1 LFFFWRVHL
10 GAPLLSINGVTK
22 HFGGLAAVNGV
33 SFDIHEGE
41 SVGLMGPNGA
51 GKTTL
56 INLIA
61 GVYRPDTGE
70 IKFKGKDIAG
80 LPPHKICHIGVAR
93 TYQVPQP
100 FKTLT
105 AQENIIAAAIFGGGL
120 QRAQAEREAARIL
133 DELDLS
139 GKTDMITEDMDE
151 VALKRLELGRVLA
164 TKPSLLLVDEVAA
177 GLTEVEI
184 PRVLEILREIRNTGI
199 TILLIEHIMKVMT
212 EAVGRI
218 VVMVTGVKMAEGV
231 PEDVMHNKK
240 VIEAYLGEPED

>member
-1 LFFFWRVHL
+1 LR
-10 GAPLLSINGVTK
+10 APLLSIKGLTK
-22 HFGGLAAVNGV
+22 RFGGLTAVHKI

-41 SVGLMGPNGA
+41 AVGLMGPNGA

-56 INLIA
+56 INLIT
-61 GVYRPDTGE
+61 GVHRPDSGE
-70 IKFKGKDIAG
+70 IRFKGKDIAG
-80 LPPHKICHIGVAR
+80 LPPHKICHIGIAR

-105 AQENIIAAAIFGGGL
+105 AQENILAAAIFGGGL
-120 QRAQAEREAARIL
+120 SRGQAEREAARIL

-151 VALKRLELGRVLA
+151 VTLKRLELGRVLA

-177 GLTEVEI
+177 GLTEIEI
-184 PRVLEILREIRNTGI
+184 PRVLEILREIGRSGV

-218 VVMVTGVKMAEGV
+218 VVMVTGMKLAEGV
-231 PEDVMHNKK
+231 PEDVMQNKE
-240 VIEAYLGEPED
+240 VIEAYLGGPEQ

>member
-1 LFFFWRVHL
+1 
-10 GAPLLSINGVTK
+10 
-22 HFGGLAAVNGV
+22 
-33 SFDIHEGE
+33 
-41 SVGLMGPNGA
+41 MGPNGA

-56 INLIA
+56 INLIT
-61 GVYRPDTGE
+61 GVHRPDSGE
-70 IKFKGKDIAG
+70 IRFKGKDIAG
-80 LPPHKICHIGVAR
+80 LPPHKICHMGIAR

-105 AQENIIAAAIFGGGL
+105 AQENIIAAAIFGSGL
-120 QRAQAEREAARIL
+120 HRGQAEKEAARIL

-151 VALKRLELGRVLA
+151 VTLKRLELGRVLA

-184 PRVLEILREIRNTGI
+184 PRVLEILSDIRKTGI
-199 TILLIEHIMKVMT
+199 TILLIEHVMKVMT

-218 VVMVTGVKMAEGV
+218 VVMVTGEKMVEGV
-231 PEDVMHNKK
+231 PEDVMQNKK
-240 VIEAYLGEPED
+240 VIEAYLGEPES

>member
-1 LFFFWRVHL
+1 M
-10 GAPLLSINGVTK
+10 GAPLLSINNLTK
-22 HFGGLAAVNGV
+22 RFGGLTAVNCI
-33 SFDIHEGE
+33 SFDIQEGE
-41 SVGLMGPNGA
+41 AVGLMGPNGA

-56 INLIA
+56 INLIT
-61 GVYRPDTGE
+61 GVHRPDSGE
-70 IKFKGKDIAG
+70 IRFKGKDIAG
-80 LPPHKICHIGVAR
+80 LPPHKICHMGIAR

-105 AQENIIAAAIFGGGL
+105 AQENIIAAAIFGSGL
-120 QRAQAEREAARIL
+120 HRGQAEKEAARIL

-151 VALKRLELGRVLA
+151 VTLKRLELGRVLA

-184 PRVLEILREIRNTGI
+184 PRVLEILSDIRKTGI
-199 TILLIEHIMKVMT
+199 TILLIEHVMKVMT

-218 VVMVTGVKMAEGV
+218 VVMVTGEKMVEGV
-231 PEDVMHNKK
+231 PEDVMQNKK
-240 VIEAYLGEPED
+240 VIEAYLGEPES

>member
-1 LFFFWRVHL
+1 MR
-10 GAPLLSINGVTK
+10 APLLSINGLTK
-22 HFGGLAAVNGV
+22 HFGGLTAVNNI

-41 SVGLMGPNGA
+41 AVGLMGPNGA

-56 INLIA
+56 INLIT
-61 GVYRPDTGE
+61 GVHRPDSGE
-70 IKFKGKDIAG
+70 IRFKGKDIAG
-80 LPPHKICHIGVAR
+80 LPPHKICHLGIAR

-105 AQENIIAAAIFGGGL
+105 AQENILAAAIFGGGL
-120 QRAQAEREAARIL
+120 NRGQAEREAARIL

-151 VALKRLELGRVLA
+151 VTLKRLELGRVLA

-177 GLTEVEI
+177 GLTEIEI
-184 PRVLEILREIRNTGI
+184 PRVLEILREIGRRGV

-218 VVMVTGVKMAEGV
+218 VVMVTGLKLAEGV
-231 PEDVMHNKK
+231 PEDVMQNKK
-240 VIEAYLGEPED
+240 VIEAYLGGPEE

>member
-1 LFFFWRVHL
+1 MET
-10 GAPLLSINGVTK
+10 PLLSIDRVTK
-22 HFGGLAAVNGV
+22 HFGGLTAVKDI

-41 SVGLMGPNGA
+41 AVGLMGPNGA

-61 GVYRPDTGE
+61 GVHRPDAGE
-70 IKFKGKDIAG
+70 VRFKGKEISG
-80 LPPHKICHIGVAR
+80 LPAHRICHAGIAR

-105 AQENIIAAAIFGGGL
+105 ARENIMAAAIYGGGL
-120 QRAQAEREAARIL
+120 SRSEAVTEATRIL
-133 DELDLS
+133 EDLDM
-139 GKTDMITEDMDE
+139 GEKRDTVTVDMDE
-151 VALKRLELGRVLA
+151 VSLKRLELARVLA

-184 PRVLEILREIRNTGI
+184 PRVLEILREIRGRGV

-212 EAVGRI
+212 EAVDRI
-218 VVMVTGVKMAEGV
+218 IVMVTGEKITEGV
-231 PEDVMHNKK
+231 PEEVMKDRR
-240 VIEAYLGEPED
+240 VIEAYLGEPEEE

>member
-1 LFFFWRVHL
+1 MA
-10 GAPLLSINGVTK
+10 APLLSINGVTK
-22 HFGGLAAVNGV
+22 HFGGLTAVNDI

-41 SVGLMGPNGA
+41 AVGLMGPNGA

-56 INLIA
+56 INLIT
-61 GVYRPDTGE
+61 GVHRPDSGE

-80 LPPHKICHIGVAR
+80 LPPHKICHIGIAR

-105 AQENIIAAAIFGGGL
+105 AQDNIIAAAIFGGGL
-120 QRAQAEREAARIL
+120 HRARAEKEAARIL

-151 VALKRLELGRVLA
+151 VTLKRLELGRVLA
-164 TKPSLLLVDEVAA
+164 TNPSLLLVDEVAA

-184 PRVLEILREIRNTGI
+184 PRVLEILRDIRNTGI

-218 VVMVTGVKMAEGV
+218 VVMVTGVKLAEGV
-231 PEDVMHNKK
+231 PGEVMQNKK

>member
-1 LFFFWRVHL
+1 MR
-10 GAPLLSINGVTK
+10 APLLSINGLTK
-22 HFGGLAAVNGV
+22 HFGGLTAVNNI

-41 SVGLMGPNGA
+41 AVGLMGPNGA

-56 INLIA
+56 INLIT
-61 GVYRPDTGE
+61 GVHRPDSGE
-70 IKFKGKDIAG
+70 IRFKGKDIAG
-80 LPPHKICHIGVAR
+80 LPPHKICHLGIAR

-105 AQENIIAAAIFGGGL
+105 AQENILAAAIFGGGL
-120 QRAQAEREAARIL
+120 NRGQAEREAARIL

-151 VALKRLELGRVLA
+151 VTLKRLELGRVLA

-177 GLTEVEI
+177 GLTEMEI
-184 PRVLEILREIRNTGI
+184 PRVLEILREIGRSGV

-218 VVMVTGVKMAEGV
+218 VVMVTGLKLAEGV
-231 PEDVMHNKK
+231 PEDVMQNMK
-240 VIEAYLGEPED
+240 VIEAYLGGPEE

>member
-1 LFFFWRVHL
+1 MR
-10 GAPLLSINGVTK
+10 APLLSIKGLTK
-22 HFGGLAAVNGV
+22 HFGGLTAVNNI

-41 SVGLMGPNGA
+41 AVGLMGPNGA

-56 INLIA
+56 INLIT
-61 GVYRPDTGE
+61 GVHRPDSGE
-70 IKFKGKDIAG
+70 IRFKGKDIAG
-80 LPPHKICHIGVAR
+80 LPPHKICHLGIAR

-105 AQENIIAAAIFGGGL
+105 AQENILAAAIFGGGL
-120 QRAQAEREAARIL
+120 NRGQAEREAARIL

-151 VALKRLELGRVLA
+151 VTLKRLELGRVLA

-177 GLTEVEI
+177 GLTEMEI
-184 PRVLEILREIRNTGI
+184 PRVLEILREIGRSGV

-218 VVMVTGVKMAEGV
+218 VVMVTGLKLAEGV
-231 PEDVMHNKK
+231 PEDVMQNKK
-240 VIEAYLGEPED
+240 VIEAYLGGPEE

>member
-1 LFFFWRVHL
+1 MR
-10 GAPLLSINGVTK
+10 APLLSIKGLTK
-22 HFGGLAAVNGV
+22 RFGGLTAVHKI

-41 SVGLMGPNGA
+41 AVGLMGPNGA

-56 INLIA
+56 INLIT
-61 GVYRPDTGE
+61 GVHRPDSGE
-70 IKFKGKDIAG
+70 IRFKGKDIAG
-80 LPPHKICHIGVAR
+80 LPPHKICHIGIAR

-105 AQENIIAAAIFGGGL
+105 AQENILAAAIFGGGL
-120 QRAQAEREAARIL
+120 KRGQAEREAARIL

-151 VALKRLELGRVLA
+151 VTLKRLELGRVLA

-177 GLTEVEI
+177 GLTEIEI
-184 PRVLEILREIRNTGI
+184 PRVLEILREIGRNGV

-218 VVMVTGVKMAEGV
+218 VVMVTGMKLAEGV
-231 PEDVMHNKK
+231 PEDVMQNKE
-240 VIEAYLGEPED
+240 VIEAYLGGPEQ

>member
-1 LFFFWRVHL
+1 M
-10 GAPLLSINGVTK
+10 GAPLLSINGLTK
-22 HFGGLAAVNGV
+22 HFGGLIAVNDIT
-33 SFDIHEGE
+33 FDIHEGE
-41 SVGLMGPNGA
+41 AVGLMGPNGA

-56 INLIA
+56 INLIT
-61 GVYRPDTGE
+61 GVYKPDSGE
-70 IKFKGKDIAG
+70 IRFKGQDIAG
-80 LPPHKICHIGVAR
+80 FPPHKICHIGIAR

-105 AQENIIAAAIFGGGL
+105 ARENIVAAAIFGGGL
-120 QRAQAEREAARIL
+120 HRTQAEREATRIL
-133 DELDLS
+133 DELELS
-139 GKTDMITEDMDE
+139 EKTDMITEDMDE
-151 VALKRLELGRVLA
+151 VTLKRLELGRVLA

-184 PRVLEILREIRNTGI
+184 PRVLEILREIRNTGT

-218 VVMVTGVKMAEGV
+218 VVMVTGVKMAEGI
-231 PEDVMHNKK
+231 PEDVMQNKK

>member
-1 LFFFWRVHL
+1 ME
-10 GAPLLSINGVTK
+10 APLLSINGITK
-22 HFGGLAAVNGV
+22 HFGGLTAVNEI
-33 SFDIHEGE
+33 SFDIHDGE
-41 SVGLMGPNGA
+41 AVGLMGPNGA

-56 INLIA
+56 INLIT
-61 GVYRPDTGE
+61 GVYRPDSGE
-70 IKFKGKDIAG
+70 IRFKGKDIAG
-80 LPPHKICHIGVAR
+80 LPPHKICHIGIAR

-105 AQENIIAAAIFGGGL
+105 ARENIIAAAIFGGGL
-120 QRAQAEREAARIL
+120 NRGQAEKEAARIL

-139 GKTDMITEDMDE
+139 KKTDMITEDMDE
-151 VALKRLELGRVLA
+151 VTLKRLELGRVLA

-184 PRVLEILREIRNTGI
+184 PRVLEILREIRRSGV

-218 VVMVTGVKMAEGV
+218 VVMVTGVKLAEGA
-231 PEDVMHNKK
+231 PEDIMQNKK
-240 VIEAYLGEPED
+240 VIEAYLGAE